1 MGEGAL
7 GQEAGTA
14 GKAGAAGERKGHSR
28 SRSWV
33 AAVTAPFARSASGA
47 LKPSE
52 EVCSSPQSPLSAD
65 EVGVLATSFHDQ
77 PGMRAYKKWAA
88 GREWEG

>member
-14 GKAGAAGERKGHSR
+14 GKAGTAGERKGHSR

-52 EVCSSPQSPLSAD
+52 EVCSSPQDSLPAD
-65 EVGVLATSFHDQ
+65 EMGVVARSFHDQ
-77 PGMRAYKKWAA
+77 PRMRAYKNFAA
-88 GREWEG
+88 G